1 MSFIDFTAGE
11 VLTAAQM
18 DTTFRQT
25 VMRFADASTRDTAL
39 TTVLAEGMICYLD
52 DTDEIQKYNGASWAS
67 ISNPGDITAVTAGTA
82 LTGGGASGDVTLNVD
97 LTAVTIPASQ
107 ISDLTATAAEL
118 NILDGVTATTAELN
132 YVDGVTSAI
141 QTQIDAKQNELTG
154 LTATVTELNYT
165 AGVTSAIQTQLD
177 AVHTADFITD
187 ATTARTLTS
196 TDAGNTILFTS
207 ASATVVT
214 VNASTDI
221 PVGQRVDIVANGAG
235 ALTVTASTATVTGA
249 ATSTT
254 SGSFTIGGQYSAATL
269 LCVATDTYLLI
280 GNVAVV

>member
-1 MSFIDFTAGE
+1 MAGLGRQVFTAGE
-11 VLTAAQM
+11 VLTAADVNGYLM
-18 DTTFRQT
+18 DQT
-25 VMRFADASTRDTAL
+25 VMVFADATAR
-39 TTVLAEGMICYLD
+39 TAAISAPSEGMVTYLS
-52 DTDEIQKYNGASWAS
+52 DTNALEYYDGSAFVGV
-67 ISNPGDITAVTAGTA
+67 SNPGDITAVTAGTA
-82 LTGGGASGDVTLNVD
+82 LTGGGTTGDVTLNVD
-97 LTAVTIPASQ
+97 VANLAGTALTANGAALDV
-107 ISDLTATAAEL
+107 DLAT
-118 NILDGVTATTAELN
+118 
-132 YVDGVTSAI
+132 
-141 QTQIDAKQNELTG
+141 
-154 LTATVTELNYT
+154 
-165 AGVTSAIQTQLD
+165 
-177 AVHTADFITD
+177 VHTADFITD

>member
-1 MSFIDFTAGE
+1 MPFLDFTAGQI
-11 VLTAAQM
+11 LTAAQVDNYLM
-18 DTTFRQT
+18 RQSIMTFD
-25 VMRFADASTRDTAL
+25 DAAARTSAL
-39 TTVLAEGMICYLD
+39 SAVLAEGMFSFLK
-52 DTDEIQKYNGASWAS
+52 DTDATEYYNGSAWVGV
-67 ISNPGDITAVTAGTA
+67 SNPGDITAVTAGTA
-82 LTGGGASGDVTLNVD
+82 LAGGGSTGDVTLDVD
-97 LTAVTIPASQ
+97 LTAITIPASQ

-118 NILDGVTATTAELN
+118 NILDGVTATAAELNILDGVTATAAELN

-141 QTQIDAKQNELTG
+141 QDQFDSPV
-154 LTATVTELNYT
+154 AT
-165 AGVTSAIQTQLD
+165 
-177 AVHTADFITD
+177 FITD

-196 TDAGNTILFTS
+196 TDAGKTILFTS

-254 SGSFTIGGQYSAATL
+254 SGSFTIGDQYSAATL

>member
-1 MSFIDFTAGE
+1 MAFIDFTAGE

-52 DTDEIQKYNGASWAS
+52 DTDEILKYNGVAWES

-82 LTGGGASGDVTLNVD
+82 LTGGGSSGDVTLNVD
-97 LTAVTIPASQ
+97 LTAVTIPTSQ
-107 ISDLTATAAEL
+107 ISDLTAS
-118 NILDGVTATTAELN
+118 ATELN
-132 YVDGVTSAI
+132 YVDGVTSSI
-141 QTQIDAKQNELTG
+141 QDQIDNPV
-154 LTATVTELNYT
+154 AT
-165 AGVTSAIQTQLD
+165 
-177 AVHTADFITD
+177 FITD

-196 TDAGNTILFTS
+196 TDAGKTILFTS
-207 ASATVVT
+207 ASATVITVNDSTNLAIGERVDVIADGAGEVT
-214 VNASTDI
+214 V
-221 PVGQRVDIVANGAG
+221 
-235 ALTVTASTATVTGA
+235 LASTATVAGA
-249 ATSTT
+249 GTSTT

-269 LCVATDTYLLI
+269 LCVGTDSYRLI

>member
-1 MSFIDFTAGE
+1 MAGLGRK
-11 VLTAAQM
+11 VWSAGDVVAAADVNGYLM
-18 DTTFRQT
+18 DQA
-25 VMRFADASTRDTAL
+25 VMVFADATAR
-39 TTVLAEGMICYLD
+39 TAAIAAPTEGMVTYLS
-52 DTDEIQKYNGASWAS
+52 DTDALEYYDGSAFVGV
-67 ISNPGDITAVTAGTA
+67 SNPGDITAVTAGTA
-82 LTGGGASGDVTLNVD
+82 LTGGGTSGAVTLNVD
-97 LTAVTIPASQ
+97 LA
-107 ISDLTATAAEL
+107 
-118 NILDGVTATTAELN
+118 
-132 YVDGVTSAI
+132 
-141 QTQIDAKQNELTG
+141 
-154 LTATVTELNYT
+154 
-165 AGVTSAIQTQLD
+165 
-177 AVHTADFITD
+177 AVHTADFVTD

-196 TDAGNTILFTS
+196 ADAGKTILFTS

-254 SGSFTIGGQYSAATL
+254 SGSFTIGDQYSAATL

>member
-1 MSFIDFTAGE
+1 MAGLGRKVWGAGD
-11 VLTAAQM
+11 VLAAADVNGYLM
-18 DTTFRQT
+18 DQA
-25 VMRFADASTRDTAL
+25 VMVFADATAR
-39 TTVLAEGMICYLD
+39 TAAIAAPTEGMVTYLS
-52 DTDEIQKYNGASWAS
+52 DTDALEYYDGSAFVGV
-67 ISNPGDITAVTAGTA
+67 SNPGDITAVTAGTA
-82 LTGGGASGDVTLNVD
+82 LTGGGTSGAVTLNVD
-97 LTAVTIPASQ
+97 LA
-107 ISDLTATAAEL
+107 
-118 NILDGVTATTAELN
+118 
-132 YVDGVTSAI
+132 
-141 QTQIDAKQNELTG
+141 
-154 LTATVTELNYT
+154 
-165 AGVTSAIQTQLD
+165 

-196 TDAGNTILFTS
+196 TDAGKTILFTS

-254 SGSFTIGGQYSAATL
+254 SGSFTIGDQYSAATL
-269 LCVATDTYLLI
+269 LCVATDTYLLV

>member
-52 DTDEIQKYNGASWAS
+52 DTDEIQKYNGVAWAS

-97 LTAVTIPASQ
+97 VANLAGTALTANGAALDVDLATI
-107 ISDLTATAAEL
+107 
-118 NILDGVTATTAELN
+118 
-132 YVDGVTSAI
+132 
-141 QTQIDAKQNELTG
+141 
-154 LTATVTELNYT
+154 
-165 AGVTSAIQTQLD
+165 
-177 AVHTADFITD
+177 HTADFITD
-187 ATTARTLTS
+187 ATTARTLTA
-196 TDAGNTILFTS
+196 TDAGKTILFTS
-207 ASATVVT
+207 GSATVVT
-214 VNASTDI
+214 VDASTDI
-221 PVGQRVDIVANGAG
+221 PVGERVDIIADGAG
-235 ALTVTASTATVTGA
+235 ALTVTASTATVAGA

-254 SGSFTIGGQYSAATL
+254 TGSFTIGGQYSAATL
-269 LCVATDTYLLI
+269 LCVATDTYRLI
-280 GNVAVV
+280 GNVSVV

>member
-52 DTDEIQKYNGASWAS
+52 DTDEILKYNGVAWES

-82 LTGGGASGDVTLNVD
+82 LTGGGVSGDVTLNVD
-97 LTAVTIPASQ
+97 VAAVGSAVSIVTSQ
-107 ISDLTATAAEL
+107 VTDITATAAEL

-132 YVDGVTSAI
+132 YVDGVTSSI
-141 QTQIDAKQNELTG
+141 QDQIDNPV
-154 LTATVTELNYT
+154 AT
-165 AGVTSAIQTQLD
+165 
-177 AVHTADFITD
+177 FITD
-187 ATTARTLTS
+187 ATTARTLAS
-196 TDAGNTILFTS
+196 TDAGKTILFTS
-207 ASATVVT
+207 ASATVIT
-214 VNASTDI
+214 VNDSTDLA
-221 PVGQRVDIVANGAG
+221 VGERVDIIADGAG
-235 ALTVTASTATVTGA
+235 EVTVLASTATVAGA
-249 ATSTT
+249 GTATT

-269 LCVATDTYLLI
+269 LCVGTDSYRLI